1 MTIGDDDD
9 DKFEY
14 GTNTKIIVT
23 IVIIVTA
30 GFGRGAGSPFQRA
43 ALPGESTAVDRGS
56 APLGM
61 YLNTAVGRYIPRN
74 SLGEPT
80 TPLQRS

>member
-1 MTIGDDDD
+1 MRHQ
-9 DKFEY
+9 Y
-14 GTNTKIIVT
+14 QNHRHYRHHRHRRVW
-23 IVIIVTA
+23 A
-30 GFGRGAGSPFQRA
+30 GCREPFSKGSPA
-43 ALPGESTAVDRGS
+43 GESTAVDRGS

-61 YLNTAVGRYIPRN
+61 YWNTVVGRYIPRN